1 MRIVVLAILLASLA
15 ISACSDDGGS
25 GSEPTA
31 VATTTVFKEL
41 PTAWPADFPVFADAT
56 FDSATLEANGTL
68 TATFRTAATTAQVN
82 TFYDGALAT
91 GPWFGKS
98 SSEGG
103 LTLWP
108 IVNRT
113 VGRGG
118 SITVSKNATT
128 GGTDIVV
135 YLLGFRTVAIE

>member
-1 MRIVVLAILLASLA
+1 MRIVVLAVLLTSLA
-15 ISACSDDGGS
+15 LSACSDGDGT

-31 VATTTVFKEL
+31 IATTAVFKEL

-56 FDSATLEANGTL
+56 FDSASLEANGTL
-68 TATFRTAATTAQVN
+68 TATFRTSSTTVQVN
-82 TFYDGALAT
+82 NFYDGALAT
-91 GPWFGKS
+91 GPWFGEA
-98 SSEGG
+98 SSEGD

-108 IVNRT
+108 VVNRT
-113 VGRGG
+113 LGRGG

-135 YLLGFRTVAIE
+135 YLLGSGR